1 MKKYGEEMKISQ
13 AQVTIVAFME
23 FYNKNIPKSSVK
35 GSEKGSEK
43 SSVKIIELIKEAS
56 VVRLTL
62 LDIWL
67 LGKAAF
73 IRCLPMRIKYK
84 GISDALH

>member
-1 MKKYGEEMKISQ
+1 MNQPPLNGNSLWRKFSG
-13 AQVTIVAFME
+13 
-23 FYNKNIPKSSVK
+23 NKNIPKSSVK